1 MTSIL
6 IEETLDELDSEELAV
21 RSWRRD
27 QFGRLGF
34 DSVIARLLA
43 ESPADLGLARRLR
56 RSGCPVALA
65 FRILA
70 YPRYPSPM
78 PGRSPSERTRVKRE
92 PQRGAYDR

>member
-6 IEETLDELDSEELAV
+6 IDEPIAAIDPEAHAV
-21 RSWRRD
+21 QLWRRE
-27 QFGRLGF
+27 QFGSLGF
-34 DSVIARLLA
+34 DSVISRLLA

-70 YPRYPSPM
+70 
-78 PGRSPSERTRVKRE
+78 
-92 PQRGAYDR
+92 

>member
-6 IEETLDELDSEELAV
+6 IDEPLDELDSEELAV

-34 DSVIARLLA
+34 DSVISRLLA
-43 ESPADLGLARRLR
+43 ESPADLGLARQLR
-56 RSGCPVALA
+56 RRGCPVALA

-70 YPRYPSPM
+70 
-78 PGRSPSERTRVKRE
+78 
-92 PQRGAYDR
+92 

>member
-6 IEETLDELDSEELAV
+6 VDESLDTAGSEEHMV
-21 RSWRRD
+21 QSWRRD

-34 DSVIARLLA
+34 DPVISRLLA

-56 RSGCPVALA
+56 GAGCPVALA

-70 YPRYPSPM
+70 
-78 PGRSPSERTRVKRE
+78 
-92 PQRGAYDR
+92 